1 MSETGMVELVRDA
14 FAGWGIEDDVLA
26 VGQFEPRGNSGAGF
40 AGGMLGGGVGD
51 LAGGIAGG
59 IGVGAGM
66 LGGRAAN
73 QARSGLPRE
82 MLVAVTPS
90 TVYGLTART
99 RHSRPESVVFAVPR
113 ADLTVRVHQRVNVRI
128 LELVHDRT
136 GAQIELEGNRIPLT
150 HSKDV
155 IAVLTGPA

>member
-40 AGGMLGGGVGD
+40 AGGLLGSEVGD
-51 LAGGIAGG
+51 GVAGG
-59 IGVGAGM
+59 IGLGAGM
-66 LGGRAAN
+66 IAGRAAN

-82 MLVAVTPS
+82 MLVAVSAT
-90 TVYGLTART
+90 TVYGLAART

-113 ADLTVRVHQRVNVRI
+113 ADLTVQVHQRVNVRI

-136 GAQIELEGNRIPLT
+136 GARIELEGNRIPLT

-155 IAVLTGPA
+155 IDVLTS